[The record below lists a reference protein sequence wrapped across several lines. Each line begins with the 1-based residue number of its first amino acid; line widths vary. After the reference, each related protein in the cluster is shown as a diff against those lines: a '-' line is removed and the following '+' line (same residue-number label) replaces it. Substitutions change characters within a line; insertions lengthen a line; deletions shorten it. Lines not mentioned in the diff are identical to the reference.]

1 MNFSDRYMKSR
12 EKRSF
17 SMKKS
22 LLMMIGLM
30 VVLGV
35 AAAGQET
42 SKSSGGPKPDDHT
55 PAVTPLRV
63 QVIFTEY
70 DGEKKVAS
78 LPYTFTV
85 NADERRARPGSQIR
99 NGVRIP
105 VSTGKDQFTYV
116 DIGTNIDCSATLQED
131 GRYKLQMALE
141 RSSISPE
148 SSSGSTNP
156 IVRQFR
162 ADMNPVLKD
171 GQSIES
177 IVSTDPLNGHVYRV
191 SVTLNVA
198 K

>member
-1 MNFSDRYMKSR
+1 
-12 EKRSF
+12 
-17 SMKKS
+17 MKKTVGMILA
-22 LLMMIGLM
+22 LLVFATL
-30 VVLGV
+30 
-35 AAAGQET
+35 AAAQQESAKNT
-42 SKSSGGPKPDDHT
+42 GGSKPDDHT

-63 QVIFTEY
+63 QVVFTEY
-70 DGEKKVAS
+70 DGDKKVSS
-78 LPYTFTV
+78 LPYSFTV

-99 NGVRIP
+99 NGARIP
-105 VSTGKDQFTYV
+105 ISTGKDQFTYI
-116 DIGTNIDCSATLQED
+116 DIGTNVDCSATLQED
-131 GRYKLQMALE
+131 GRYKLQMVLE

-156 IVRQFR
+156 IVRQFK

>member
-1 MNFSDRYMKSR
+1 MKN
-12 EKRSF
+12 KVAI
-17 SMKKS
+17 S
-22 LLMMIGLM
+22 LALL
-30 VVLGV
+30 VFATFT
-35 AAAGQET
+35 AAQE
-42 SKSSGGPKPDDHT
+42 SPKSSAGPKPDDHA

-63 QVIFTEY
+63 QVVFAEY
-70 DGEKKVAS
+70 DGEKKIAN
-78 LPYTFTV
+78 LPYSFTV

-99 NGVRIP
+99 NGARIP
-105 VSTGKDQFTYV
+105 ISTGKDQFTYL

-148 SSSGSTNP
+148 TSSGSTNP
-156 IVRQFR
+156 LVRQFR

>member
-1 MNFSDRYMKSR
+1 
-12 EKRSF
+12 
-17 SMKKS
+17 MKKKVGIVLA
-22 LLMMIGLM
+22 LL
-30 VVLGV
+30 VFATF
-35 AAAGQET
+35 AAAQES
-42 SKSSGGPKPDDHT
+42 SKNTGGPKPDDRT

-63 QVIFTEY
+63 QVLFTEY
-70 DGEKKVAS
+70 DGDKKVSS
-78 LPYTFTV
+78 LPYSFTV
-85 NADERRARPGSQIR
+85 NADERRASRPGSQIR
-99 NGVRIP
+99 NGARIP
-105 VSTGKDQFTYV
+105 ISTGKDQFTYL
-116 DIGTNIDCSATLQED
+116 DIGTNVDCSATLQED
-131 GRYKLQMALE
+131 GRYKLQMVLE